1 MLYHLLHN
9 RQNLSAFLQSHT
21 SGHHRQRKYYQE
33 RALATANTTMW
44 HPKMKR
50 ALLMQRL
57 TCMRSMIRTPTGEP
71 LTFSKNLNA
80 KSGRLNWTKETGKMP
95 VVRVPLSIKTT
106 FASTLLEW
114 QFASSYLKSHLRQR
128 QCQLARRE
136 SVFDQGKQGPLS
148 RKIEFEFL
156 TFNFRYI
163 VIDFVLFQLVN

>member
-1 MLYHLLHN
+1 
-9 RQNLSAFLQSHT
+9 
-21 SGHHRQRKYYQE
+21 
-33 RALATANTTMW
+33 MW
-44 HPKMKR
+44 HPKMER

-114 QFASSYLKSHLRQR
+114 QFASSYLKSHLRQTVPIGQKR
-128 QCQLARRE
+128 KRGRPNKAR
-136 SVFDQGKQGPLS
+136 SALQKD
-148 RKIEFEFL
+148 
-156 TFNFRYI
+156 
-163 VIDFVLFQLVN
+163 